1 MRYDER
7 AIAPFR
13 EELTRIGFKELKTAE
28 AVDAEIGNKEGTNLL
43 VVNSVCGC
51 AAGKARPGIA
61 LALQKSEFKPDRL
74 TTVFAGG
81 DVEATA
87 RAREHFGNI
96 PPSSPSMAFF
106 KNGEL
111 VHFIPRYQIENR
123 DAFQIA
129 NHLMGVFKEFCS
141 PEVAAKG

>member
-13 EELTRIGFKELKTAE
+13 EELTRIGFRELKNVPD
-28 AVDAEIGNKEGTNLL
+28 VDAEIGNKEGTSLL

-74 TTVFAGG
+74 TTVFAGA
-81 DVEATA
+81 DIEATA
-87 RAREHFGNI
+87 RARELFGNI

-106 KNGEL
+106 KDGEL
-111 VHFIPRYQIENR
+111 VHFIPRFQIENR
-123 DAFQIA
+123 DAYQIA
-129 NHLMGVFKEFCS
+129 QHLQEVFKEFCV
-141 PEVAAKG
+141 PV